1 LLDSVR
7 VDDGT
12 SFAANMKVWGTN
24 TLVFKGMKPVMDSAS
39 LGSKIRVS
47 QDASIYGSNSIAL
60 VGAKLTVDTL
70 KVTNRAR
77 LSKNTTLYADSL
89 VILSG
94 GRLQAD
100 TIAVNRFVSKT
111 GKGPGKSISM
121 TDIKLTAD
129 TLFADSIGADK
140 ATIKTRLNS
149 AGSFQVNSLPA
160 VVPMSFAFDDD
171 SLADPGPHFAMVMPR
186 GVSVRYVTVDLSEAV
201 GTAPCTLWVKA
212 AADSAALV
220 VANGTD
226 DTTMACDVVCAA
238 GGTITVTSAKTTGSN
253 DGAALGVDAPD
264 CTIWL
269 EWK

>member
-1 LLDSVR
+1 
-7 VDDGT
+7 
-12 SFAANMKVWGTN
+12 MKVWGTN
-24 TLVFKGMKPVMDSAS
+24 TIVFKGMRPVMDSAS

-47 QDASIYGSNSIAL
+47 QDASIYGANSLAL

-70 KVTNRAR
+70 KVTNRVR
-77 LSKNTTLYADSL
+77 LFKNTTLYADSL

-100 TIAVNRFVSKT
+100 TIAVSKFISTT
-111 GKGPGKSISM
+111 GKGPGKTISM
-121 TDIKLTAD
+121 ADITLTAD
-129 TLFADSIGADK
+129 TIFADTIGVSK
-140 ATIKTRLNS
+140 VTVKTRLNAS
-149 AGSFQVNSLPA
+149 GSFEVNALPA

-238 GGTITVTSAKTTGSN
+238 GGSITVTSAKASGSN

>member
-1 LLDSVR
+1 
-7 VDDGT
+7 
-12 SFAANMKVWGTN
+12 
-24 TLVFKGMKPVMDSAS
+24 
-39 LGSKIRVS
+39 
-47 QDASIYGSNSIAL
+47 
-60 VGAKLTVDTL
+60 
-70 KVTNRAR
+70 
-77 LSKNTTLYADSL
+77 
-89 VILSG
+89 
-94 GRLQAD
+94 
-100 TIAVNRFVSKT
+100 
-111 GKGPGKSISM
+111 
-121 TDIKLTAD
+121 
-129 TLFADSIGADK
+129 
-140 ATIKTRLNS
+140 
-149 AGSFQVNSLPA
+149 
-160 VVPMSFAFDDD
+160 MSFAFDDD